1 MNTIP
6 YSGWSEN
13 KFHAVYDR
21 NMWSKIESEPV
32 IPVSASCV
40 QYGQAVIE
48 GMKAYK
54 AGNGRPVIFRLQ
66 AHHERLQYSLK
77 RLNLPD
83 IDYEFFYEAL
93 KTVVIP
99 VTQWTSPMISET
111 LYIRPIVYGLEGEIF
126 PQASKKCGFS
136 IYTAPVGNFR
146 KENCA
151 IQFFELLTRTSEN
164 GLNTA
169 KTSLNYA
176 PIIARPAKEKPVTD
190 VWFNPVTGYIEE
202 ADTANIF
209 FVIRDLGIITP
220 LLNNRILAGIT
231 RKSVIEVIKQDMPYQ
246 LIEKNITVQEIL
258 EFSRTERLLDCFM
271 TSTGIGIQHVND
283 VYFNDQHF
291 SVISPN
297 SIAKEIYGKYTDAIF
312 GSDPRYS
319 TWRNSL

>member
-1 MNTIP
+1 MTTIP
-6 YSGWSEN
+6 YSGWSAN
-13 KFHAVYDR
+13 KFHAVYENNR
-21 NMWSKIESEPV
+21 WSKIESEPV

-40 QYGQAVIE
+40 QYAQSVIE

-54 AGNGRPVIFRLQ
+54 TGNGRPVIFRPH
-66 AHHERLQYSLK
+66 AHHQRLQYSLK

-83 IDYEFFYEAL
+83 IDYGFFYEAL
-93 KTVVIP
+93 KTVVTP
-99 VTQWTSPMISET
+99 ATQWTSPIIAET

-126 PQASKKCGFS
+126 PLASKKCGFS

-169 KTSLNYA
+169 KTSLNYS
-176 PIIARPAKEKPVTD
+176 PIIAKPAKEQPITD

-209 FVIRDLGIITP
+209 FVIKDLGIITP

-231 RKSVIEVIKQDMPYQ
+231 RDSVIEIIKQETPYP
-246 LIEKNITVQEIL
+246 LIEKIL
-258 EFSRTERLLDCFM
+258 
-271 TSTGIGIQHVND
+271 
-283 VYFNDQHF
+283 
-291 SVISPN
+291 
-297 SIAKEIYGKYTDAIF
+297 
-312 GSDPRYS
+312 RY
-319 TWRNSL
+319 RRSLNLAVLKGCWTAS